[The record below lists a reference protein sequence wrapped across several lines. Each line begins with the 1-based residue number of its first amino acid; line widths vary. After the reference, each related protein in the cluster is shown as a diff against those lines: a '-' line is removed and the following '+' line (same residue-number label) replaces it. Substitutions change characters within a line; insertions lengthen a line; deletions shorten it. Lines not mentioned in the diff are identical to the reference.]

1 MKITITVTPQVG
13 EAIDAL
19 LATGLFGFSRAD
31 VARRL
36 VDKGVR
42 DNEAFVA
49 ASQAAAGLAAIGRGS
64 RKVRRRR
71 R

>member
-1 MKITITVTPQVG
+1 MKITISVTPQVG
-13 EAIDAL
+13 AAIDAL

-42 DNEAFVA
+42 DNAAFA
-49 ASQAAAGLAAIGRGS
+49 RA
-64 RKVRRRR
+64 RRRR
-71 R
+71 ARR